1 MTKSSNLYVG
11 MDVHKASI
19 DIALAEGDGQQEVR
33 HYGGIGRDLP
43 ALDLAVRKLQ
53 ATGKALH
60 FVYEAGPCGYV
71 IYRHLTSKGLDCV
84 VVAPS
89 MIPKRSGDRVKTD
102 RRDAEMLARLHRA
115 GELST
120 VYVPHPE
127 DEAIRDLT
135 QTRRRTGTAPD
146 CGRAFPNRVG

>member
-11 MDVHKASI
+11 MDVHKESI
-19 DIALAEGDGQQEVR
+19 DIALAEEPGRQEVR
-33 HYGGIGRDLP
+33 HYGSIGGDLA
-43 ALDLAVRKLQ
+43 ALDQAVRKLQ

-71 IYRHLTSKGLDCV
+71 IYRHLAAKGLACV

-102 RRDAEMLARLHRA
+102 RRDA
-115 GELST
+115 
-120 VYVPHPE
+120 
-127 DEAIRDLT
+127 
-135 QTRRRTGTAPD
+135 
-146 CGRAFPNRVG
+146 